1 MSFPPALKSM
11 YTRGFSARVAK
22 PRSAEAPSLAETQAS
37 FVAASIVETINAFK
51 GQFHI
56 SASFSNTKSKLLLE
70 RGLRFVLRLGGCD
83 VLHQG
88 GGSYSLSM
96 VMEDDD
102 SLVCLIK
109 QTSTQKRTFRCSETS
124 ATQSAA
130 SGCSEPR
137 SCWLCG
143 SARGRASA
151 SGSAS
156 EPNVYTL
163 IARTT
168 PTSACTLRLG
178 NPLRASGMEEESLA
192 SRLEKLLHALKQE
205 NPLHVSRKENP
216 LHASAAAAP
225 RERQPTQKGAQCW
238 ESRYPRHCSD
248 CSQTAREDQRR
259 THTNRS
265 DRYQRK
271 SEGNHNQKGK
281 NQRMKN
287 QEWNR

>member
-11 YTRGFSARVAK
+11 NTRGFSARVAK

-51 GQFHI
+51 GQFHN
-56 SASFSNTKSKLLLE
+56 SALFSNTKSKLLLE
-70 RGLRFVLRLGGCD
+70 RWLRFVLRLGGCD
-83 VLHQG
+83 VRYQG
-88 GGSYSLSM
+88 CGGFSIST
-96 VMEDDD
+96 VVEDDD

-124 ATQSAA
+124 AAQSVA

-143 SARGRASA
+143 STRGSASA

-156 EPNVYTL
+156 EPSVYTS
-163 IARTT
+163 IARIT
-168 PTSACTLRLG
+168 PTSACTLRLE
-178 NPLRASGMEEESLA
+178 NPPHASGMEEESLA
-192 SRLEKLLHALKQE
+192 SRMEKLLHASRLEKLLHAVKQ
-205 NPLHVSRKENP
+205 ENP
-216 LHASAAAAP
+216 LHASASAAP

-248 CSQTAREDQRR
+248 CSQTARVDQRR

-281 NQRMKN
+281 NQRMKY
-287 QEWNR
+287 QKWNR

>member
-1 MSFPPALKSM
+1 M
-11 YTRGFSARVAK
+11 
-22 PRSAEAPSLAETQAS
+22 
-37 FVAASIVETINAFK
+37 
-51 GQFHI
+51 
-56 SASFSNTKSKLLLE
+56 
-70 RGLRFVLRLGGCD
+70 
-83 VLHQG
+83 
-88 GGSYSLSM
+88 
-96 VMEDDD
+96 
-102 SLVCLIK
+102 CLIK

-124 ATQSAA
+124 AVQSVA

-156 EPNVYTL
+156 EPSVYTL
-163 IARTT
+163 IARMI
-168 PTSACTLRLG
+168 PTSACTLRLE
-178 NPLRASGMEEESLA
+178 NPLHASGMEEESLA

-205 NPLHVSRKENP
+205 NPLHASRKENP
-216 LHASAAAAP
+216 LHASTAAAP

-238 ESRYPRHCSD
+238 ESRYPRHCLD